1 MSMEYTKN
9 GKDVVM
15 NKKEDKK
22 LNDCYQELFEKV
34 IELQLKYSNQMVAG
48 TMMAQALRIY
58 KSTLKD
64 DDFKSMIE
72 TIVESESKIQ
82 PYDKPTLN

>member
-1 MSMEYTKN
+1 MEYTKIR
-9 GKDVVM
+9 KVVLM
-15 NKKEDKK
+15 NKKVDKK

-34 IELQLKYSNQMVAG
+34 VALQMKYPNQMVAG

>member
-1 MSMEYTKN
+1 MECTKDRE
-9 GKDVVM
+9 DVLM

-22 LNDCYQELFEKV
+22 LDDCYQELFEKV
-34 IELQLKYSNQMVAG
+34 VALQMKYPNQMVAG

-58 KSTLKD
+58 RSTLKD
-64 DDFKSMIE
+64 DDFMSMIE
-72 TIVESESKIQ
+72 TIAENKDQIQ

>member
-1 MSMEYTKN
+1 MEHTKN
-9 GKDVVM
+9 RKVVLM
-15 NKKEDKK
+15 KNIDDKK
-22 LNDCYQELFEKV
+22 LNDCYQELFEKGV
-34 IELQLKYSNQMVAG
+34 ELQLKYPNQMVAG

-72 TIVESESKIQ
+72 TIAESESKIE
-82 PYDKPTLN
+82 PYNNPTIQ

>member
-1 MSMEYTKN
+1 MEHTKDRE
-9 GKDVVM
+9 DVVM

-22 LNDCYQELFEKV
+22 LDDCYQELFEKV
-34 IELQLKYSNQMVAG
+34 VALQMKYPNQMVAG

-72 TIVESESKIQ
+72 TIAESENKIQ

>member
-1 MSMEYTKN
+1 
-9 GKDVVM
+9 
-15 NKKEDKK
+15 
-22 LNDCYQELFEKV
+22 
-34 IELQLKYSNQMVAG
+34 MVAG

-72 TIVESESKIQ
+72 TIAESESKIE
-82 PYDKPTLN
+82 PYNKPTLN

>member
-1 MSMEYTKN
+1 
-9 GKDVVM
+9 M
-15 NKKEDKK
+15 NKKDDKK
-22 LNDCYQELFEKV
+22 LNDCYEELFKKV
-34 IELQLKYSNQMVAG
+34 VDLQLKYSSQMVAG

-72 TIVESESKIQ
+72 TIVESESKIE
-82 PYDKPTLN
+82 PYNKPTLN

>member
-1 MSMEYTKN
+1 
-9 GKDVVM
+9 M

-34 IELQLKYSNQMVAG
+34 IELQLKYPNQMVAG

-82 PYDKPTLN
+82 PYDKPTIN

>member
-1 MSMEYTKN
+1 
-9 GKDVVM
+9 M

-22 LNDCYQELFEKV
+22 LDDCYQELFEKV
-34 IELQLKYSNQMVAG
+34 VALQMKYPNQMVAG

-72 TIVESESKIQ
+72 AIVESESKIQ

>member
-1 MSMEYTKN
+1 MEHTKDRE
-9 GKDVVM
+9 DVVM

-22 LNDCYQELFEKV
+22 LNDCYDELFRKV
-34 IELQLKYSNQMVAG
+34 IELQAKYPNQMIAG
-48 TMMAQALRIY
+48 NMMAQALRMY

-72 TIVESESKIQ
+72 TIAESESKIQ

>member
-1 MSMEYTKN
+1 
-9 GKDVVM
+9 M

-22 LNDCYQELFEKV
+22 LDNCYQELFEKV
-34 IELQLKYSNQMVAG
+34 VALQMKYPNQMVAG

>member
-1 MSMEYTKN
+1 
-9 GKDVVM
+9 M

-22 LNDCYQELFEKV
+22 LDDCYQELFEKV
-34 IELQLKYSNQMVAG
+34 VALQMKYPNQMVAG

-72 TIVESESKIQ
+72 TIAESESKIE

>member
-1 MSMEYTKN
+1 MEHTKN
-9 GKDVVM
+9 RKVVLM
-15 NKKEDKK
+15 TEKEDKK
-22 LNDCYQELFEKV
+22 LNECYQELFEKV
-34 IELQLKYSNQMVAG
+34 IELQLKYPNQMVAG

-72 TIVESESKIQ
+72 TIAESESKIQ

>member
-1 MSMEYTKN
+1 MECTKDR
-9 GKDVVM
+9 KDVLM

-34 IELQLKYSNQMVAG
+34 IELQLKYPNQMVAG

-72 TIVESESKIQ
+72 TIAESESKIQ

>member
-1 MSMEYTKN
+1 
-9 GKDVVM
+9 M

-34 IELQLKYSNQMVAG
+34 VELQLKYPNQMVAG

-72 TIVESESKIQ
+72 TIAESESKIE
-82 PYDKPTLN
+82 PYNKPTIN

>member
-1 MSMEYTKN
+1 MECTKDREN
-9 GKDVVM
+9 VVM
-15 NKKEDKK
+15 TEKEDKK

-34 IELQLKYSNQMVAG
+34 IELQLKYPNQMVAG

-72 TIVESESKIQ
+72 TIAESESKIE
-82 PYDKPTLN
+82 PYTKPTLN

>member
-1 MSMEYTKN
+1 
-9 GKDVVM
+9 M

-34 IELQLKYSNQMVAG
+34 IELQLKYPNQRVAG

-72 TIVESESKIQ
+72 TIAESESKIE

>member
-1 MSMEYTKN
+1 MECTKDRE
-9 GKDVVM
+9 DVLM

-22 LNDCYQELFEKV
+22 LDDCYQELFEKV
-34 IELQLKYSNQMVAG
+34 VALQMKYPNQMVAG

-72 TIVESESKIQ
+72 TIAESESKIQ
-82 PYDKPTLN
+82 PYNKPTLN

>member
-1 MSMEYTKN
+1 MECTKDR
-9 GKDVVM
+9 KDVVM

-34 IELQLKYSNQMVAG
+34 VELQLKYPNQMVAG

-72 TIVESESKIQ
+72 TIAESESKIE
-82 PYDKPTLN
+82 PYNKPTLN